1 MRWILGFVLLFL
13 GSLAVLATP
22 VQLEGP
28 ILLLL
33 SPTHGLTMTDL
44 LGSMVLIPGW
54 LLWGNSLWR
63 RRDQLD
69 AAIGG
74 SPRPSV
80 LAGFLGGLACGLLVA
95 GIRPSFQWL
104 AVGVV
109 VFGAAAA
116 VITLVRKPEPSER
129 R

>member
-33 SPTHGLTMTDL
+33 TPTHGLTLTDVVGGL
-44 LGSMVLIPGW
+44 ILIPGW
-54 LLWGNSLWR
+54 LLWAATLWR
-63 RRDQLD
+63 RREEFD

-80 LAGFLGGLACGLLVA
+80 VAGFLAGLASGLLIA
-95 GIRPSFQWL
+95 GVRPSFQWL

-109 VFGAAAA
+109 VFGMAAA
-116 VITLVRKPEPSER
+116 VFTFVRKPEPSR
-129 R
+129 RR

>member
-33 SPTHGLTMTDL
+33 TSSHGLTLTDV
-44 LGSMVLIPGW
+44 LGGMVLIPGW
-54 LLWGNSLWR
+54 LLWGGTLWR

-74 SPRPSV
+74 SPRQSV
-80 LAGFLGGLACGLLVA
+80 LAGFLGGLGCGLLIA

-104 AVGVV
+104 AIGVV
-109 VFGAAAA
+109 VLGAAAA
-116 VITLVRKPEPSER
+116 LVTLVRRPEPSER